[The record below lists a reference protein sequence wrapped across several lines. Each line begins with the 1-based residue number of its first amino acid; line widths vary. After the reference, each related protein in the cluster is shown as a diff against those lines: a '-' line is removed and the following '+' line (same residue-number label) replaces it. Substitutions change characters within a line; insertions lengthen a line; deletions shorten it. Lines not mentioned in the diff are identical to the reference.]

1 MESTARPYR
10 LEYAI
15 TARGD
20 NDDKTMTGGS
30 HDATEANQDR
40 LRRTRVISLRVNE
53 DEAREL
59 VGLAEQRGVTLSSF
73 LIEAARQA
81 GDIGKARQDAEQRP
95 VVRELQHIRTE
106 IWRIGHNVNQV
117 AHNTNRD
124 LVVSVEQETSVVA
137 AVRECGELM
146 ERVSEIV
153 RGAIGN
159 HSPNAY

>member
-1 MESTARPYR
+1 MTRR
-10 LEYAI
+10 KQ
-15 TARGD
+15 T
-20 NDDKTMTGGS
+20 KTGV
-30 HDATEANQDR
+30 
-40 LRRTRVISLRVNE
+40 RRTRVISLRVNE

-59 VGLAEQRGVTLSSF
+59 AGLAEQRGVTLSRF

-81 GDIGKARQDAEQRP
+81 GDIDKARQDAEQGP

-117 AHNTNRD
+117 AHNANRD
-124 LVVSVEQETSVVA
+124 LVVSVVA
-137 AVRECGELM
+137 SVRECGELV